1 MKAEWGCVWQEHKGD
16 LTRIFSCISVFF
28 DWLVL
33 FYCFMQKSKGFK
45 DHHFISF
52 GDYLMRLAAFEVY
65 FVDGQIL
72 YHLGMPAIF
81 FYLGVFFKCWHVHG
95 GLVVKNPPAS
105 AGDVGSIPGS
115 GRSLGEGYSN
125 PLQYSCR
132 GKPMDRGAWRAA
144 AAHRASRWGRV
155 GTRSDHLLLVG
166 VCWLCFHA
174 LVLPFMIRTCLG
186 NLPCFS

>member
-1 MKAEWGCVWQEHKGD
+1 
-16 LTRIFSCISVFF
+16 
-28 DWLVL
+28 
-33 FYCFMQKSKGFK
+33 MQKSKGFK

-81 FYLGVFFKCWHVHG
+81 FYLGVFFKCWDVHG

-105 AGDVGSIPGS
+105 AGDVGSVPGS

-125 PLQYSCR
+125 PLQYSC
-132 GKPMDRGAWRAA
+132 GESPQTEEPGGLQQPTGQVDEDEW
-144 AAHRASRWGRV
+144 V
-155 GTRSDHLLLVG
+155 QG
-166 VCWLCFHA
+166 V
-174 LVLPFMIRTCLG
+174 ITC
-186 NLPCFS
+186 C